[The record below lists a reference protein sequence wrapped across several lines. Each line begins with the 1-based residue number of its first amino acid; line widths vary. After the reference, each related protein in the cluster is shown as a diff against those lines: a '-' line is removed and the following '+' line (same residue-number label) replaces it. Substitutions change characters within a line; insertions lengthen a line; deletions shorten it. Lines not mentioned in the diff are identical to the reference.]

1 MRKLWTIWLAVCA
14 VVLLVSGNCLADGL
28 DALKS
33 SGGFAGLQASMKAL
47 GELQLVEEPVIS
59 EAAGYTS
66 YSVPCIFS
74 LQKLNLVLNVDST
87 GQISY

>member
-33 SGGFAGLQASMKAL
+33 SGGFAGLQVSMKSL
-47 GELQLVEEPVIS
+47 GELHSVGEPVIS
-59 EAAGYTS
+59 ETAGYTS
-66 YSVPCIFS
+66 YSVSCIFS